1 MGKNFNNGSF
11 RKKWDDLYEGSAQTL
26 VVDKESAQDYIIGG
40 DDVGRLRV
48 IVDHLKTDWPELA
61 DTLNEVLT
69 NLVEV

>member
-1 MGKNFNNGSF
+1 MGKNFSSDSF

>member
-1 MGKNFNNGSF
+1 MGKNFSSDSF

-40 DDVGRLRV
+40 DDVERLRV

-61 DTLNEVLT
+61 DTLNEVLS

>member
-1 MGKNFNNGSF
+1 MGKQVRMKIG
-11 RKKWDDLYEGSAQTL
+11 DGEQVLALDY
-26 VVDKESAQDYIIGG
+26 DSAQDYIIGG

-48 IVDHLKTDWPELA
+48 IVDQLKADWPELA

>member
-1 MGKNFNNGSF
+1 MGKNFSSGSF

>member
-1 MGKNFNNGSF
+1 MGKQVRMKVG
-11 RKKWDDLYEGSAQTL
+11 DGEQVLALDY
-26 VVDKESAQDYIIGG
+26 DSAQDYIIGG

-48 IVDHLKTDWPELA
+48 IVDQLKTDWPELA

>member
-1 MGKNFNNGSF
+1 MGKN
-11 RKKWDDLYEGSAQTL
+11 KKWDDLYEGSGQTL

-48 IVDHLKTDWPELA
+48 IVDQLKTDWPELA

>member
-1 MGKNFNNGSF
+1 MGKNFSSDSF

-26 VVDKESAQDYIIGG
+26 VVDKESAEDYIIGG
-40 DDVGRLRV
+40 DDVERLRV

>member
-1 MGKNFNNGSF
+1 MGKN
-11 RKKWDDLYEGSAQTL
+11 KKWDDLYEGSGQTL